1 METGS
6 LEALLKWSDPF
17 RHHGP
22 AQHNTVNRTRHDNY
36 TKHPSH
42 PVQCTTAGGTAASHS
57 TTSTNL
63 SQHTSGLSPPGD
75 THQLCTHTHTHLGCN
90 SVFPPLM
97 ERVTGL
103 CPPFTSPSNTQ
114 AEGTLLVVSSFSFL
128 TSQGCTFPS
137 DTLPCTL
144 YRSEKTG
151 AATPQRVQGSE

>member
-36 TKHPSH
+36 TKHPSR
-42 PVQCTTAGGTAASHS
+42 PVLCTTAGGTAASHS

-63 SQHTSGLSPPGD
+63 SHTLVVCHLQVIAIS
-75 THQLCTHTHTHLGCN
+75 CVHTHTHLGHN

-128 TSQGCTFPS
+128 TSQGCAFPS